1 MINKID
7 FKTIIIVVLVI
18 IILLMRTCT
27 PSPKT
32 GETVYVGGKP
42 YEVIKKV
49 IDTQYVPK
57 SFVVMKKGKDIY
69 HDTTIYVSVLQNI
82 DTTVILKDYFA
93 QNIFKDTL
101 NLKDKMGYISIIDT
115 IQKNNIF
122 GRSYNAKVN
131 QIIIKDT
138 TILKEKLR
146 NQVYVGGNLGTDNTG
161 LFNYFGPSILLK
173 TKTDKIYNLGV
184 GINNNK
190 GFSIQ
195 GGMYWKIKLKK

>member
-101 NLKDKMGYISIIDT
+101 NLKDKLGYISIIDT

>member
-27 PSPKT
+27 PSPKP
-32 GETVYVGGKP
+32 GETIYVGGKP
-42 YEVIKKV
+42 YEVVKKV

-69 HDTTIYVSVLQNI
+69 HDTTIYVPVLQNV
-82 DTTVILKDYFA
+82 DTTAILKDYFA

-101 NLKDKMGYISIIDT
+101 NLKDKMGYVSIIDT

-131 QIIIKDT
+131 QIIIRDT

-146 NQVYVGGNLGTDNTG
+146 NQVYVGGNLGVDNTG
-161 LFNYFGPSILLK
+161 LFNYFGPSLLLK

-190 GFSIQ
+190 GISVQ